1 MCRRLSP
8 SPVATQLELVARPV
22 PLRLMTVSSSRR
34 SAGLIR
40 LGVLALLLVAVW
52 WVARATGVLANADP
66 ARLQEAITQAR
77 GSRFAVPGF
86 IALYAIVAG
95 FGLPGTPLTLA
106 GGALFGTVLGTAC
119 NWVGATIG
127 ATIAFVLAR
136 TLGKDAVQSL
146 LGKRA
151 AGLDKLSGSN
161 GFWALLRLR
170 LIPVMPFNAL
180 NFGSGFTGISMRE
193 YVLATAIGI
202 LPGTAIYT
210 SFADALLAG
219 ASGARESALLRV
231 AIAGGLLLALSF
243 VPTVARRFGWLPA
256 SAALLIGATAI
267 SPTTPLM
274 AQTKT
279 VDHGAFDQLLRTHV
293 TNGIV
298 DYEAFAKAPTFKP
311 YLAMLGTIDP
321 ASLGRDERL
330 AFWINAYNAFTI
342 DLINTKGETQSIRN
356 VNKSLGFLKLKGP
369 WSDPF
374 ITINGKA
381 LTLDNIEHDIIR
393 KQFGEPR
400 IHFALVCAAM
410 GCPPLRSEAY
420 LATRLN
426 EQLQDQGVKFIRQS
440 PSKNR
445 VDVAGKTLYVSLIFN
460 YYKKD
465 FGGSPQSVGKYLAN
479 WYPAGSPERAFLE
492 QGQYTFTETT
502 YDWTL
507 NSVPQARAQRVT
519 TVLR

>member
-1 MCRRLSP
+1 MTAAAPRRSSSL
-8 SPVATQLELVARPV
+8 
-22 PLRLMTVSSSRR
+22 LRLGALV
-34 SAGLIR
+34 L
-40 LGVLALLLVAVW
+40 LLALVW
-52 WVARATGVLANADP
+52 WVARTTGLLAYADP
-66 ARLQEAITQAR
+66 ARLQAVIAQAR

-106 GGALFGTVLGTAC
+106 GGALFGSVLGTAC

-127 ATIAFVLAR
+127 ATIAFLLAR
-136 TLGKDAVQSL
+136 ALGKDAVQSL
-146 LGKRA
+146 LGARA
-151 AGLDKLSGSN
+151 AGLDKVGGSS

-180 NFGSGFTGISMRE
+180 NFGSGFTGMSLRD
-193 YVLATAIGI
+193 YVAATAIGI

-219 ASGARESALLRV
+219 ASGARESALVRV

-243 VPTVARRFGWLPA
+243 VPTIARRMGWLPA
-256 SAALLIGATAI
+256 AATILVGSVAMGPASSSLI
-267 SPTTPLM
+267 
-274 AQTKT
+274 AQQKS
-279 VDHGAFDQLLRTHV
+279 VNHAAFDQLLQAHV
-293 TNGIV
+293 SNGIV
-298 DYEAFAKAPTFKP
+298 DYDAFARAPGFAS
-311 YLAMLGTIDP
+311 YLSMLGTVDP
-321 ASLGRDERL
+321 ATLPRDERL

-342 DLINTKGETQSIRN
+342 QLINSKRETQSIRN
-356 VNKSLGFLKLKGP
+356 INKSLGLLKLKGP

-374 ITINGKA
+374 IRINNKS
-381 LTLDNIEHDIIR
+381 LTLDNIEHDIVR
-393 KQFGEPR
+393 KEFGEPR

-420 LATRLN
+420 VAARLN

-445 VDVAGKTLYVSLIFN
+445 VDVAGKTLFVSLIFN

-465 FGGSPQSVGKYLAN
+465 FGGSAQSVGRYLAP
-479 WYPAGSPERAFLE
+479 WYPAGSAERAFLE
-492 QGQYTFTETT
+492 KGEYTFTETN

-507 NSVPQARAQRVT
+507 NSVQQARAQRVT

>member
-1 MCRRLSP
+1 MPVSPPSSRASGPLRLAAFIAVLL
-8 SPVATQLELVARPV
+8 VAWLVARQ
-22 PLRLMTVSSSRR
+22 
-34 SAGLIR
+34 
-40 LGVLALLLVAVW
+40 
-52 WVARATGVLANADP
+52 TGVLAYAEP
-66 ARLQEAITQAR
+66 ARLQQAIEAAR
-77 GSRFAVPGF
+77 GSRYALPGF
-86 IALYAIVAG
+86 IALYAVIAG

-106 GGALFGTVLGTAC
+106 GGALFGTVLGTAA

-127 ATIAFVLAR
+127 ATIAFLLAR
-136 TLGKDAVQSL
+136 ALGKEALTSM
-146 LGKRA
+146 LGRRA
-151 AGLDKLSGSN
+151 AGLEKVTGSS

-180 NFGSGFTGISMRE
+180 NFGSGFTAIGLRD

-202 LPGTAIYT
+202 LPGTAVYT

-231 AIAGGLLLALSF
+231 AIAGGLLLLLSF
-243 VPTVARRFGWLPA
+243 VPTLARKFGWLPA
-256 SAALLIGATAI
+256 AAALVLASTTA
-267 SPTTPLM
+267 TPLTPLQ
-274 AQTKT
+274 AQGKT
-279 VDHGAFDQLLRTHV
+279 VDHAPFDQLLRAHV
-293 TNGIV
+293 SNGIV
-298 DYEAFAKAPTFKP
+298 DYEAFGAAPTFKK
-311 YLAMLGTIDP
+311 YLATLSAVDP
-321 ASLGRDERL
+321 ATLPREERL
-330 AFWINAYNAFTI
+330 AFWINAYNAYTI
-342 DLINTKGETQSIRN
+342 DLIVTKGETQSIRN

-374 ITINGKA
+374 IRINGRA

-393 KQFGEPR
+393 KEFSEPR

-420 LATRLN
+420 TGPRLE

-445 VDVAGKTLYVSLIFN
+445 VDVAAKTLYVSLIFN

-465 FGGSPQSVGKYLAN
+465 FGGTPASVGKYLAA

-492 QGQYTFTETT
+492 RGQYTFTETP

-507 NSVPQARAQRVT
+507 NSVPQARALRVT
-519 TVLR
+519 TVIR

>member
-1 MCRRLSP
+1 MP
-8 SPVATQLELVARPV
+8 AATATP
-22 PLRLMTVSSSRR
+22 R
-34 SAGLIR
+34 STGLIR
-40 LGVLALLLVAVW
+40 LALFAAVLVVAWLVA
-52 WVARATGVLANADP
+52 RQTGLLAYADP
-66 ARLQEAITQAR
+66 ARLQGAIAEAR

-106 GGALFGTVLGTAC
+106 GGALFGTVAGTAC
-119 NWVGATIG
+119 NWVGATLG
-127 ATIAFVLAR
+127 ATMAFLLAR
-136 TLGKDAVQSL
+136 ALGKDALTSL

-151 AGLDKLSGSN
+151 AGLDKVAGSS

-180 NFGSGFTGISMRE
+180 NFGSGFTGISLRD

-202 LPGTAIYT
+202 LPGTAVYT

-219 ASGARESALLRV
+219 ASGARESALVRV
-231 AIAGGLLLALSF
+231 AIAGGLLLLLSF
-243 VPTVARRFGWLPA
+243 VPTLARRLGWLPA
-256 SAALLIGATAI
+256 SAALLLGAATMT
-267 SPTTPLM
+267 PTRPVA
-274 AQTKT
+274 AQGRT
-279 VDHGAFDQLLRTHV
+279 VDHAAFDALLKAHV

-298 DYEAFAKAPTFKP
+298 DYDAFAKAPTFKP
-311 YLAMLGTIDP
+311 YLAALGAVDP
-321 ASLGRDERL
+321 AALGRDERL
-330 AFWINAYNAFTI
+330 TFWINAYNAFTI
-342 DLINTKGETQSIRN
+342 DLIVSKGEKQSIRN

-374 ITINGKA
+374 IKINGKL
-381 LTLDNIEHDIIR
+381 LTLDNIEHDIVR
-393 KQFGEPR
+393 KEFGEPR

-420 LATRLN
+420 VAARLN

-465 FGGSPQSVGKYLAN
+465 FGGTEQSVGKYLAP
-479 WYPAGSPERAFLE
+479 WYPAGSPERTFLE
-492 QGQYTFTETT
+492 QGQYTFTQTD

>member
-1 MCRRLSP
+1 MTAAPTSRSSGL
-8 SPVATQLELVARPV
+8 
-22 PLRLMTVSSSRR
+22 LRLG
-34 SAGLIR
+34 AFIL
-40 LGVLALLLVAVW
+40 LLALVW
-52 WVARATGVLANADP
+52 WVARATGVLAYADP
-66 ARLQEAITQAR
+66 ARLQAAIAQAR
-77 GSRFAVPGF
+77 GSRFAIPGF

-127 ATIAFVLAR
+127 ATIAFLLAR

-146 LGKRA
+146 LGSRA
-151 AGLDKLSGSN
+151 AGLDRVGGST

-180 NFGSGFTGISMRE
+180 NFGSGFTGISLRD

-231 AIAGGLLLALSF
+231 AIAGALLLALSF
-243 VPTVARRFGWLPA
+243 VPTLARRLGWLPA
-256 SAALLIGATAI
+256 SAALLLGAATMG
-267 SPTTPLM
+267 PTSSIM
-274 AQTKT
+274 AQQKT
-279 VDHGAFDQLLRTHV
+279 VDHAAFDQLLRAHV
-293 TNGIV
+293 SNGIV
-298 DYEAFAKAPTFKP
+298 DYDAFARAPGFAS
-311 YLAMLGTIDP
+311 YLAMLGAVDP
-321 ASLGRDERL
+321 AALPRDERL

-342 DLINTKGETQSIRN
+342 QLINSKRETQSIRN
-356 VNKSLGFLKLKGP
+356 INKSLGLLKLKGP

-374 ITINGKA
+374 IRINTKA

-393 KQFGEPR
+393 KEFGEPR

-420 LATRLN
+420 VAARLN

-465 FGGSPQSVGKYLAN
+465 FGGSAQSVGRYLAP
-479 WYPAGSPERAFLE
+479 WYPSGSPERAFLE
-492 QGQYTFTETT
+492 KGEYTFTETP

-507 NSVPQARAQRVT
+507 NSVQQARAQRVT